1 MEGEYTKQTSRLLFY
16 TLPRALPFSSCLVS
30 VQTSYL
36 VISILIGLV
45 FCLCRRMRG
54 GRRLWPSR
62 DESKWGHDKYDEMN
76 TQEKQYDV
84 VISLLFIFFFFDI
97 FPLAVSIHF

>member
-1 MEGEYTKQTSRLLFY
+1 MF
-16 TLPRALPFSSCLVS
+16 

-36 VISILIGLV
+36 VLSIHIGLV
-45 FCLCRRMRG
+45 FCFGRRMRG

-62 DESKWGHDKYDEMN
+62 YERKWGHDKYDEMN

-84 VISLLFIFFFFDI
+84 VPS
-97 FPLAVSIHF
+97 PIH